1 MLKDKIVLVTGAA
14 RGIGREIATTLSQ
27 YGATV
32 IINYSGSE
40 AAAQDLADTIQKAGR
55 KAYIYRCDV
64 SDFDAVKVMMD
75 TIVKEH
81 QRIDILVNN
90 AGITRDNLV
99 LRMSEEEFDD
109 VIRINLKGTFNC
121 MRHVSRTMLKQR
133 GGKIIN
139 ISSVVGI
146 KGNPGQ
152 INYCASKAGVIAMTK
167 TMAKELGAKGIT
179 VNAVAPGY
187 IDTDMTKEL
196 SEEVKKQVL
205 EQIPLRTFGS
215 TADVAQ
221 MVAFLASDKADYITG
236 QVIQIDGGL
245 GI

>member
-1 MLKDKIVLVTGAA
+1 MLENKIVLVTGAA
-14 RGIGREIATTLSQ
+14 RGIGREITTTLSQ

-40 AAAQDLADTIQKAGR
+40 AAAQDLADSLQKEGK
-55 KAYIYRCDV
+55 KAYLYRCDV
-64 SDFDAVKVMMD
+64 SDFEAVKVMME

-99 LRMSEEEFDD
+99 LRMKEDEFDD

-121 MRHVSRTMLKQR
+121 MRHVSRAMLKQR

-152 INYCASKAGVIAMTK
+152 INYSASKAGVIAMTK
-167 TMAKELGAKGIT
+167 TMARELGAKGIT

-196 SEEVKKQVL
+196 PEEVKKQVL
-205 EQIPLRTFGS
+205 DQIPLRAFGS
-215 TADVAQ
+215 PTDVAQ